1 MQEKSHDVDFCV
13 VGGGL
18 AGMCAA
24 ITAAR
29 RGIKTALVHDR
40 PVLGGNASSE
50 IRMWIG
56 GCHGRNLHETGLIE
70 EIMLENMYR
79 NPAGNYSIWDSV
91 LYEKCRF
98 QPNLQLFLNAS
109 VIEAETCN
117 NRIAAVTAWQLTTE
131 TRHTIR
137 ARYFAD
143 CSGDSILAPLSGA
156 DFRIGREAQSEFG
169 EPAGQESADSK
180 TMGLSC
186 LLQARETGEVRTF
199 TPPAWAH
206 KYTTCEALKN
216 RGHIIGETNFWWIE
230 LGGSRDSIHDAEE
243 MRDELLKIAF
253 GVWDHIKNH
262 CKAQDASK
270 WELEWIGFLPGK
282 RESRRYLGG
291 HILTQNEVE
300 AGGKFADTIA
310 YGGWT
315 MDDHPPEGFLFDG
328 QPTRHWPAPTP
339 FGISYGCL
347 YSRNIENLFCAGRNI
362 SATHMGIS
370 STRVMATCALLGQ
383 AAGTAA
389 ALAVQ
394 HACRPADIRGGHI
407 STLQQWLME
416 DDCYLPGFTRQVTAL
431 TAAAHC
437 SSSAGAAENLRN
449 GIDRPVGDADNCW
462 DAAPGQWAEYR
473 WETPQAVAGVRLV
486 FDSDCSRANTSNMPC
501 CYPLNAK
508 AVQPPPQLVRA
519 FRIEAEDAAGQ
530 WRTVARIDNNHQR
543 LVRVPLDV
551 KATALRLIPE
561 ATRGD
566 ESARVFAWDV
576 V

>member
-1 MQEKSHDVDFCV
+1 MLEKNHQVDFCV

-18 AGMCAA
+18 AGMCTA
-24 ITAAR
+24 ISAAR

-56 GCHGRNLHETGLIE
+56 GSHGKNLHETGLIE

-79 NPAGNYSIWDSV
+79 NPSGNYSIWDSV
-91 LYEKCRF
+91 LYEKCRY

-109 VIEAETCN
+109 VIEAETSE
-117 NRIAAVTAWQLTTE
+117 NRVRSVTAWQLTTE

-156 DFRIGREAQSEFG
+156 DFRIGREA
-169 EPAGQESADSK
+169 AGQEAADSK

-186 LLQARETGEVRTF
+186 LLQARETNQECKF
-199 TPPAWAH
+199 IPPAWAH
-206 KYTTCEALKN
+206 KYTSCDDLKN
-216 RGHIIGETNFWWIE
+216 RWHVIGETNFWWIE
-230 LGGSRDSIHDAEE
+230 LGGMHDSIHDAEE

-262 CKAQDASK
+262 CTAQEASK
-270 WELEWIGFLPGK
+270 WDLEWIGFLPGK

-291 HILTQNEVE
+291 HILTQSEVE
-300 AGGKFADTIA
+300 AGGKFEDTIA

-328 QPTRHWPAPTP
+328 QPTRHWPVPTP
-339 FGISYGCL
+339 FGIPYGCL
-347 YSRNIENLFCAGRNI
+347 YSRNIANLFCAGRNI

-394 HACRPADIRGGHI
+394 NDCTPADVRADHI
-407 STLQQWLME
+407 GTLQQWLKE
-416 DDCYLPGFTRQVTAL
+416 DDCYLPGLTREIPVL
-431 TAAAHC
+431 TADAQC
-437 SSSAGAAENLRN
+437 SSAKGNAENLRN
-449 GIDRPVGDADNCW
+449 GIDRPVGDVDNCW
-462 DAAPGQWAEYR
+462 TVEPGQWAEYR
-473 WETPQAVAGVRLV
+473 WETAQAVTGVRLV

-508 AVQPPPQLVRA
+508 PVQPPPQLVRA
-519 FRIEAEDAAGQ
+519 FRIEAETAPGQ
-530 WRTVARIDNNHQR
+530 WRTVAAIKDNHQR
-543 LVRVPLDV
+543 LVKMPLDV
-551 KATALRLIPE
+551 ETTALRLIPE
-561 ATRGD
+561 ATWGD
-566 ESARVFAWDV
+566 DSARVFAWDV